1 MTREAIHREITLCAC
16 LDARLR
22 ACVGALTTMR
32 YNAAS
37 RAYEPVSTPEEIE
50 EATRLVRD
58 ARAELALH
66 WATVGERALTDA
78 RRGGR

>member
-1 MTREAIHREITLCAC
+1 MTREAIYREITLCAC

-22 ACVGALTTMR
+22 AYAAALTTMR
-32 YNAAS
+32 YNAAC

-50 EATRLVRD
+50 EAARLVRD

-66 WATVGERALTDA
+66 DA